1 MNKPNLRDYLVI
13 SRAPLAFTALADGL
27 LGLGLALASLENAEP
42 IERVLFTALLVALSS
57 SFAYLGGMVFNDIFD
72 RERDKE
78 LNPKRPLPSGRMSL
92 SQALIFGGGLIL
104 ASSALAFATSFEA
117 WLWHCALLAAI
128 FAYDG
133 FFKRFRAPGA
143 VAMAACRGF
152 NILFGAATMMSIKA
166 PDFQALSSSDTV
178 TFMAFAS
185 FIYIFALTML
195 STYED
200 EEASKGALLVNG
212 ALLLFAPV
220 SLCALKMRFGLPP
233 AFVDAWVD
241 VLGLMIEQALM
252 LLILALLLN
261 AWKRGSQATGHN
273 TTRWLIRGTLLLG
286 SGALILAGSP
296 FFALFNLALAVPYVL
311 GARWLFKPRPADVTD
326 N

>member
-1 MNKPNLRDYLVI
+1 MTKTNLRDYLMI

-27 LGLGLALASLENAEP
+27 LGLGLALASLENPEP
-42 IERVLFTALLVALSS
+42 IEIILRTALLVALSS
-57 SFAYLGGMVFNDIFD
+57 TCAYLGGMVFNDIFD
-72 RERDKE
+72 RKRDKE

-92 SQALIFGGGLIL
+92 AQALIFGGALIVT
-104 ASSALAFATSFEA
+104 SSALALATSFEA

-133 FFKRFRAPGA
+133 LLKRFRALGA
-143 VAMAACRGF
+143 MAMAACRGL
-152 NILFGAATMMSIKA
+152 NIVFGAATVMTVRLPK
-166 PDFQALSSSDTV
+166 FQALEQSDTV
-178 TFMAFAS
+178 VVMALAS

-200 EEASKGALLVNG
+200 EEASKGALLLNG
-212 ALLLFAPV
+212 GLLLFAPM
-220 SLCALKMRFGLPP
+220 SLCALKMHFGLPP
-233 AFVDAWVD
+233 AFAEAWGD
-241 VLGLMIEQALM
+241 VVGLMIEQALM
-252 LLILALLLN
+252 ILILALVLD
-261 AWKRGSQATGHN
+261 AWKRGTQATGHN

-296 FFALFNLALAVPYVL
+296 YFAAFNLALSVPYVL

>member
-1 MNKPNLRDYLVI
+1 MNNTQLRDYLII

-27 LGLGLALASLENAEP
+27 LGLGLALAGMDEQSLDQ
-42 IERVLFTALLVALSS
+42 VLWTALLVALSS
-57 SFAYLGGMVFNDIFD
+57 SCAYLGGMVFNDIFD

-78 LNPKRPLPSGRMSL
+78 LNPKRPLPSGRLSL
-92 SQALIFGGGLIL
+92 AQALIFGSALIL
-104 ASSALAFATSFEA
+104 VSSALALATNLQA
-117 WLWHCALLAAI
+117 WLWHGGLLFAI

-133 FFKRFRAPGA
+133 FLKRFRAPGA
-143 VAMAACRGF
+143 LAMAACRGL
-152 NILFGAATMMSIKA
+152 NILFGAATVMSIEA
-166 PDFQALSSSDTV
+166 PNFQSLRPSDTV
-178 TFMAFAS
+178 VFMALAS

-200 EEASKGALLVNG
+200 EEASKGALLLHG
-212 ALLLFAPV
+212 ALLLSAPL
-220 SLCALKMRFGLPP
+220 SLIALKMRFGLPP
-233 AFVDAWVD
+233 AFADAWVD

-252 LLILALLLN
+252 ILILALVFA
-261 AWKRGSQATGHN
+261 AWKRGTQATGHN

-286 SGALILAGSP
+286 AGALVLAGSP
-296 FFALFNLALAVPYVL
+296 YFALFNLALAVPYIL